1 MIAASPLLSTLLVA
15 APRSSPIVA
24 SNPAVASSCQNLLR
38 SLFDGSVDAEA
49 VASACAANIEWDDMT
64 AKAPVTGPALVKEL
78 IADKFP
84 DGSRLVIERISDG
97 VQSGGFTWHRE
108 ADDRPGAVGL
118 RGTLYAELDDSGK
131 IKYVREGC
139 EPIVKP
145 GQATE
150 ALLKAATSNMERPEK
165 PPPTFTQ
172 QTPTTASGIVNYLW
186 TEAYPKGAEP
196 TEGVRLF
203 ADDIRYED
211 FNYPALVGAII
222 LLVVATFATEWYSQR
237 KDLARAWK

>member
-1 MIAASPLLSTLLVA
+1 
-15 APRSSPIVA
+15 
-24 SNPAVASSCQNLLR
+24 
-38 SLFDGSVDAEA
+38 
-49 VASACAANIEWDDMT
+49 MT

-78 IADKFP
+78 IVDKFP

-97 VQSGGFTWHRE
+97 VKSGGFTWHRE

-165 PPPTFTQ
+165 PPYVYAADANHCLRHRQLPMDR
-172 QTPTTASGIVNYLW
+172 GIS
-186 TEAYPKGAEP
+186 ERRRAYRRSAP
-196 TEGVRLF
+196 F

-211 FNYPALVGAII
+211 FNYPKPFLGKDQVLEFVTAFDIPGLEFVPLKVSEGERAVAFTWKVVVNGEDGAIWHLI
-222 LLVVATFATEWYSQR
+222 LR
-237 KDLARAWK
+237 GR